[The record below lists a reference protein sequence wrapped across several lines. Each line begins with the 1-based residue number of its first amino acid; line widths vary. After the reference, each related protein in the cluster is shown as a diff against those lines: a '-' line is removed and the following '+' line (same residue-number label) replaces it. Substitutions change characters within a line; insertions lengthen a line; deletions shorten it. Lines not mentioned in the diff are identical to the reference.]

1 MQIICTKIKENNSFH
16 HMSQLSKKHP
26 LHSVAFCFDVVLSKK
41 EKGLGKK
48 AKSLKATSHDKPPRC
63 HGQATTSKRQ
73 GPAGKD
79 VKKIKNSRQEKP
91 LRLFLGLLGRWGS
104 FSSFIFFEIVFLK
117 FQFKK

>member
-1 MQIICTKIKENNSFH
+1 
-16 HMSQLSKKHP
+16 MSQLSKNILCILLP
-26 LHSVAFCFDVVLSKK
+26 FVLMLFWVKK
-41 EKGLGKK
+41 KK
-48 AKSLKATSHDKPPRC
+48 AWEKRPKALKPQATTSHR
-63 HGQATTSKRQ
+63 GATATTSKRQ

-117 FQFKK
+117 FQFKKWM

>member
-1 MQIICTKIKENNSFH
+1 
-16 HMSQLSKKHP
+16 MSQLSKKHP

-48 AKSLKATSHDKPPRC
+48 AKALKPQATTSHR
-63 HGQATTSKRQ
+63 GATATTSKRQ

-91 LRLFLGLLGRWGS
+91 LRLFLGFLGRWGS